1 MKSIKE
7 SRKGD
12 FIKEKGDFVLTDGH
26 DEVCQQIRSILKS
39 NISEWKLGDD
49 DYGIHYSNIITKRIN
64 EDLIKDEIRLGISQC
79 TEEITIESLEL
90 GYKKELRLLYVELKA
105 FGPDGERYDTSVE
118 LLT

>member
-1 MKSIKE
+1 MTMPNKLVFDIIKE
-7 SRKGD
+7 ELLE
-12 FIKEKGDFVLTDGH
+12 IKEKYGDERLTKIVAAEG
-26 DEVCQQIRSILKS
+26 EFNV
-39 NISEWKLGDD
+39 
-49 DYGIHYSNIITKRIN
+49 